1 MGTAAEDAGDMMEAG
16 SYRDRV
22 TIQTRTAASGTFG
35 STVSEWATTETR
47 WCRRAPVS
55 AQYAM
60 VLAQRGHTQRVE
72 RLFFRGE
79 LTVDIANT
87 RFVIDGRNYRA
98 IEPPEVE
105 TQKRMSTVL
114 ISQAVERT

>member
-1 MGTAAEDAGDMMEAG
+1 MMEAG

-22 TIQTRTAASGTFG
+22 EIQTRTATSGTFG
-35 STVSEWATTETR
+35 STVSDWATTETR

-60 VLAQRGHTQRVE
+60 VLAQRGHTERVE
-72 RLFFRGE
+72 RLIFRGE
-79 LTVDIANT
+79 LEIEIADT
-87 RFVIDGRNYRA
+87 RFALGSRYYRA

-105 TQKRMSTVL
+105 TQKRASTVL
-114 ISQAVERT
+114 IAQEVPR